1 MKLRTTL
8 NLGAMEAIKEM
19 ARIGIGVGIVSPW
32 VAKKELDRGQLV
44 QVPIRKEPLMREWG
58 VLCHESKKLSLVE
71 DTFVGICE
79 VTART
84 FNTSARPKEVT
95 ELSAANLG

>member
-1 MKLRTTL
+1 
-8 NLGAMEAIKEM
+8 MEAIKEM

-32 VAKKELDRGQLV
+32 VVRKELAKGQLV
-44 QVPIRKEPLMREWG
+44 QVPIRKEPLTRDWG
-58 VLCHESKKLSLVE
+58 VFCHESKKLSLVE

-84 FNTSARPKEVT
+84 FKTVSKPEEI
-95 ELSAANLG
+95 ELSKTA